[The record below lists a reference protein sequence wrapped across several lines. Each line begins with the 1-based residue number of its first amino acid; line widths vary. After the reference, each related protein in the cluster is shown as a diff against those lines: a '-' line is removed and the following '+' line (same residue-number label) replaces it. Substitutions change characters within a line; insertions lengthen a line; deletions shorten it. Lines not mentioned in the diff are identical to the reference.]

1 MSLPHAILGILAAG
15 PRHGHAVARE
25 LAHLL
30 DGIRPVNRGQVYA
43 TLGRLTRRRMIS
55 VAVRDENDARAGVV
69 RPYVILPRGRDEL
82 RRWLD
87 GASVEPPARC
97 GFAERLLVLHALG
110 DLDGLARLVAAR
122 RARLATLHGTLRRI
136 HRGLRH
142 DAASTHAHE
151 AMLRLV
157 ATEVAWL
164 ARVER
169 TLLPSAEPAPDA
181 RSAHGA

>member
-55 VAVRDENDARAGVV
+55 TVLRGAHDARPCDV
-69 RPYVILPRGRDEL
+69 RPYAILPRGRDEL

-87 GASVEPPARC
+87 GARVEPPARC
-97 GFAERLLVLHALG
+97 GFVERLLVLHALG
-110 DLDGLARLVAAR
+110 DADGVARLVAAR
-122 RARLATLHGTLRRI
+122 RVRLATLHGTLRHI
-136 HRGLRH
+136 HRGVRH
-142 DAASTHAHE
+142 DAASPHVRE

-157 ATEVAWL
+157 ATEIAWL
-164 ARVER
+164 ANVER
-169 TLLPSAEPAPDA
+169 TLLPSAEASPDA
-181 RSAHGA
+181 RSAHLA